1 LASGVYLGMD
11 IYQFIE
17 LSTEEQV
24 SNVWR
29 GTFIANRNYKGF
41 NVVLYS
47 IDNFFVEVF
56 YNQTENAITQI
67 RPFRSQTRLMPYINS
82 IDLTQLICG

>member
-1 LASGVYLGMD
+1 MT
-11 IYQFIE
+11 IYEFIE

-24 SNVWR
+24 NTIWQ
-29 GTFIANRNYKGF
+29 GTFIGNRNYKGF

-47 IDNFFVEVF
+47 IENFFVEVF

-67 RPFRSQTRLMPYINS
+67 RPFRSQTRLNPYIDAIN
-82 IDLTQLICG
+82 LNELLYN